1 MPQSTR
7 EIKRRL
13 RSIKNT
19 RQVTRAMEM
28 VSAAKMRKS
37 VQAVVASRA
46 YANQAWALV
55 SELSLRVD
63 QRHHP
68 LLAKRDKVKNVG
80 LLVVSSNRGL
90 CGGFNYQ
97 LAQKVEKYYQSL
109 GENVSVKLISFGFKA
124 RDILLRQGKVLA
136 ADFNKPDLL
145 NDETIIKPIAKLLM
159 EEYLTGNYD
168 KVVLA
173 YTDFISALSQKPK
186 IKQLLPIERQL
197 VRESD
202 SQEVRKFDQS
212 KMSHDSLTSSLSDL
226 SYEYKFEPTPATV
239 LNELLPR
246 LFGLQIYQATLE
258 STASE
263 HSARMLAMRNASD
276 AARDMLDDL
285 TLTFNQARQANI
297 TSELAEIIGGRT
309 AIEAV

>member
-46 YANQAWALV
+46 YASYAWALV

-68 LLAKRDKVKNVG
+68 LLAKRDKVKNIG

-109 GENVSVKLISFGFKA
+109 GENVSVKLISFGVKA

-136 ADFNKPDLL
+136 ADFSKPDLL
-145 NDETIIKPIAKLLM
+145 NDETIIKPIAKLLL
-159 EEYLTGNYD
+159 EEYLSGNYD

-186 IKQLLPIERQL
+186 IKQLLPIEK
-197 VRESD
+197 VID
-202 SQEVRKFDQS
+202 N
-212 KMSHDSLTSSLSDL
+212 DL
-226 SYEYKFEPTPATV
+226 GGVKNASVDTTPYTLHPHPSNYEYKFEPTPATV

-246 LFGLQIYQATLE
+246 LLGLQIYQATLE

-263 HSARMLAMRNASD
+263 HSARMLAMRNASS

-285 TLTFNQARQANI
+285 TLTFNQARQASI